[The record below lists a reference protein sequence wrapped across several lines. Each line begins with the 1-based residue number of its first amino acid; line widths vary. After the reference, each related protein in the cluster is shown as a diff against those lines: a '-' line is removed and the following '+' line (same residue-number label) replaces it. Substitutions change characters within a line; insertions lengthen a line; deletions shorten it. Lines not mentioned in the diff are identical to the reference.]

1 MARRKFTRM
10 RILTAAQMREVDRL
24 TTERHGIPSLQLM
37 GNAGTGVVTFLQK
50 EFSDLAKRQILIL
63 CGKGNNGG
71 DGFVVARLLKQLGS
85 TPQVFLFAAPEEVRG
100 DALLNLERWKHSGE
114 GIVNI
119 PDAAQWSEWP
129 RDGLDKFEIIVDA
142 LLGTGLNAPV
152 TGILAQVITDVNAL
166 ANHARRRPTI
176 VSVDMPSGLPSDGG
190 IANGPVIRADF
201 TVTFTA
207 PKIGQLIS
215 PDSENVGQLIV
226 HNIGTPRALVEQ
238 IGAKN
243 PNTESSQ
250 PHHELRWIE
259 PQEFRALPLRRRRDS
274 NKGTYGH
281 ALIVAGARGK
291 AGAAALSGFGAL
303 RSGAGLVTVATPE
316 DALPTVAS
324 FRPELMTVPL
334 AQTEAGTISLR
345 NFEYN
350 RFAELLAQKSVLGIG
365 PGIGMNHE
373 TQQFVRRV
381 LLECSL
387 PIVLDAD
394 GLNALAA
401 VPSDFLEA
409 LANRATPALA
419 LTPHPG
425 EMARLLGSTV
435 AAVQADRLGSAQRAA
450 AKYKAYVVLKGFHT
464 IVAAPNGDAFV
475 NSTGNPGMATAGTG
489 DVLTGIL
496 ASLTAQFGVDRWE
509 RIIGLG
515 VYLHGL
521 AGDIAAE
528 KVGEAPLIA
537 SDLIDA
543 LPAAFARLN
552 SDLENAG

>member
-1 MARRKFTRM
+1 M
-10 RILTAAQMREVDRL
+10 RILTAAQMRDADRL

-50 EFSDLAKRQILIL
+50 EFSELAKRQILIL

-71 DGFVVARLLKQLGS
+71 DGFVVARLLKQLGA

-114 GIVNI
+114 GIASI
-119 PDAAQWSEWP
+119 TDAAHWNEWP

-166 ANHARRRPTI
+166 ANHAHRRPTI

-190 IANGPVIRADF
+190 AANGPVIRADF

-243 PNTESSQ
+243 LNAESSQ
-250 PHHELRWIE
+250 PHHELRWLE
-259 PQEFRALPLRRRRDS
+259 PQEFRGLPLRRRPDS

-324 FRPELMTVPL
+324 FRPELMTAPL
-334 AQTEAGTISLR
+334 SQTDVGTISLR

-350 RFAELLAQKSVLGIG
+350 RFADLLAQKSVLGIG

-381 LLECSL
+381 LLECPL
-387 PIVLDAD
+387 PIILDAD

-401 VPSDFLEA
+401 VPADFLEA

-435 AAVQADRLGSAQRAA
+435 AAVQSDRLGSAQRAA

-464 IVAAPNGDAFV
+464 IVATPSGDAFV

-528 KVGEAPLIA
+528 EVGEAPLIA

-552 SDLENAG
+552 SELENAA

>member
-1 MARRKFTRM
+1 M
-10 RILTAAQMREVDRL
+10 RILTAAQMRESDRL

-71 DGFVVARLLKQLGS
+71 DGFVVARLLKQLGA
-85 TPQVFLFAAPEEVRG
+85 TPQVLLFAAPEEVRG

-114 GIVNI
+114 GIMSVT
-119 PDAAQWSEWP
+119 DTAQWSDWP

-190 IANGPVIRADF
+190 AANGPVIRADF

-207 PKIGQLIS
+207 PKLGQLLS
-215 PDSENVGQLIV
+215 PDSENVGQLVV
-226 HNIGTPRALVEQ
+226 HNIGTPRSLVEQ
-238 IGAKN
+238 IGAKKLN
-243 PNTESSQ
+243 AESAQPN
-250 PHHELRWIE
+250 HELRWLE
-259 PQEFRALPLRRRRDS
+259 PQEFRGLPLRRRPDS
-274 NKGTYGH
+274 NKGTFGY

-291 AGAAALSGFGAL
+291 AGAAALSGYGAL

-324 FRPELMTVPL
+324 FRPELMTAPL

-350 RFAELLAQKSVLGIG
+350 RFADLIAQKSVLGIG

-381 LLECSL
+381 LLECPL

-409 LANRATPALA
+409 LADRATPALA

-425 EMARLLGSTV
+425 EMARLLGSNV

-450 AKYKAYVVLKGFHT
+450 TKYKAYVVLKGFHT
-464 IVAAPNGDAFV
+464 IVASPGGDAFI

-496 ASLTAQFGVDRWE
+496 TSLTAQFGVERWE
-509 RIIGLG
+509 RVIGLG

-543 LPAAFARLN
+543 LPAAFARLH
-552 SDLENAG
+552 SDLENVS

>member
-1 MARRKFTRM
+1 
-10 RILTAAQMREVDRL
+10 
-24 TTERHGIPSLQLM
+24 M
-37 GNAGTGVVTFLQK
+37 GNAGGGVVAFMQK
-50 EFSDLAKRQILIL
+50 EFSDLAKRRVVVL

-71 DGFVVARLLKQLGS
+71 DGFVVARLLKQLGAS
-85 TPQVFLFAAPEEVRG
+85 PKMFLFAAPEEVHG
-100 DALLNLERWKHSGE
+100 DARLNLERCKHAGE
-114 GIVNI
+114 GVTSVT
-119 PDAAQWSEWP
+119 DAAQWNELSADAFSEC
-129 RDGLDKFEIIVDA
+129 EIIVDA
-142 LLGTGLNAPV
+142 LLGTGLNAAV
-152 TGILAQVITDVNAL
+152 TGLLAQVITDVNGL
-166 ANHARRRPTI
+166 ANHARRWPT
-176 VSVDMPSGLPSDGG
+176 VVAVDMPSGLPSDGG
-190 IANGPVIRADF
+190 PANGPVIRADF

-207 PKIGQLIS
+207 PKLGQLLS
-215 PDSENVGQLIV
+215 VDCENVGRLIV
-226 HNIGTPRALVEQ
+226 HNIGTPPALVEQ
-238 IGAKN
+238 IGAKK
-243 PNTESSQ
+243 PGAQ
-250 PHHELRWIE
+250 AQHELRWLE
-259 PQEFRALPLRRRRDS
+259 PQEFRRLPLRRRPDS

-316 DALPTVAS
+316 DALSTVAS
-324 FRPELMTVPL
+324 FRPELMTAPL
-334 AQTEAGTISLR
+334 AQTDAGTVSLR

-350 RFAELLAQKSVLGIG
+350 RFAELLAQKNVLAIG
-365 PGIGMNHE
+365 PGLSMNHE

-381 LLECSL
+381 LLECPL
-387 PIVLDAD
+387 PIILDAD

-435 AAVQADRLGSAQRAA
+435 AAVQSDRLGSAQRAA
-450 AKYKAYVVLKGFHT
+450 SKYNAFVVLKGFHT
-464 IVAAPNGDAFV
+464 IVAAPNGDAFI

-496 ASLTAQFGVDRWE
+496 AGLTAQFGTERWE
-509 RIIGLG
+509 RILGLG

-521 AGDIAAE
+521 AGDIAAA

-543 LPAAFARLN
+543 LPAAFARLH
-552 SDLENAG
+552 SDLENAA

>member
-1 MARRKFTRM
+1 M
-10 RILTAAQMREVDRL
+10 RILTAAQMREADRL
-24 TTERHGIPSLQLM
+24 TIERHGIPSLQLM
-37 GNAGTGVVTFLQK
+37 GNAGTGVVIFLQK
-50 EFSDLAKRQILIL
+50 QFSDLAKRRIIVL

-71 DGFVVARLLKQLGS
+71 DGFVVARLLKQLGAS
-85 TPQVFLFAAPEEVRG
+85 PKVFLFAAPEEVRG
-100 DALLNLERWKHSGE
+100 DALLNFERCKHAGE
-114 GIVNI
+114 GVASVT
-119 PDAAQWSEWP
+119 DAAHWNEWR
-129 RDGLDKFEIIVDA
+129 RDALSDCEIIVDA

-152 TGILAQVITDVNAL
+152 TGFLAQVITDINDSVAR
-166 ANHARRRPTI
+166 ARRRPTV
-176 VSVDMPSGLPSDGG
+176 VSVDMPSGLPSDGS
-190 IANGPVIRADF
+190 AADGPVIRADF

-207 PKIGQLIS
+207 PKLGQLLS
-215 PDSENVGQLIV
+215 ADSENVGELIV
-226 HNIGTPRALVEQ
+226 HNIGTPLALVEQ
-238 IGAKN
+238 IGAKKSAGD
-243 PNTESSQ
+243 T
-250 PHHELRWIE
+250 HEMRWLE
-259 PQEFRALPLRRRRDS
+259 PEEFRGLPFHRRPDS
-274 NKGTYGH
+274 NKGLYGH
-281 ALIVAGARGK
+281 AIIVAGARGK
-291 AGAAALSGFGAL
+291 AGAAALSGYGAL

-324 FRPELMTVPL
+324 FRPELMTAPL
-334 AQTEAGTISLR
+334 AQTDAGTISLR

-350 RFAELLAQKSVLGIG
+350 RFADLIAQKSVLGIG

-381 LLECSL
+381 LLECPL

-401 VPSDFLEA
+401 VPADFLEA
-409 LANRATPALA
+409 LASRAAPGLV

-435 AAVQADRLGSAQRAA
+435 AAIQHDRLGSAQRAA

-464 IVAAPNGDAFV
+464 IVATPNGDAFI

-489 DVLTGIL
+489 DVLTGIIGG
-496 ASLTAQFGVDRWE
+496 LTAQFGIERWE
-509 RIIGLG
+509 RVIGLG

-528 KVGEAPLIA
+528 KTGEAPLIA

-543 LPAAFARLN
+543 LPAAYARLH
-552 SDLENAG
+552 SDLENAA

>member
-1 MARRKFTRM
+1 M
-10 RILTAAQMREVDRL
+10 RILTAAQMREADRL

-37 GNAGTGVVTFLQK
+37 GNAGAGVVTFLQK

-71 DGFVVARLLKQLGS
+71 DGFVVARLLKQLGAS
-85 TPQVFLFAAPEEVRG
+85 PQVFLFAAPEEVRG

-114 GIVNI
+114 GIISVT
-119 PDAAQWSEWP
+119 DVVQWNEWP

-166 ANHARRRPTI
+166 ANHARQRPTI
-176 VSVDMPSGLPSDGG
+176 VAVDMPSGLPSDGG
-190 IANGPVIRADF
+190 VANGPVIRADF

-207 PKIGQLIS
+207 PKLGQLIS

-238 IGAKN
+238 IGAKQLGAN
-243 PNTESSQ
+243 VPQ
-250 PHHELRWIE
+250 MHPELRWLE
-259 PQEFRALPLRRRRDS
+259 PHEFRGLPLRRRPDS

-324 FRPELMTVPL
+324 FRPELMTAPL

-350 RFAELLAQKSVLGIG
+350 RFADLVAQKSVLGIG
-365 PGIGMNHE
+365 PGIGMDHE

-381 LLECSL
+381 LLECPL
-387 PIVLDAD
+387 PIILDAD

-401 VPSDFLEA
+401 VPADFLES

-464 IVAAPNGDAFV
+464 IVATPSGDAFV

-496 ASLTAQFGVDRWE
+496 AGLTAQFGTERWE
-509 RIIGLG
+509 RVIGLG
-515 VYLHGL
+515 VYLHGV

-528 KVGEAPLIA
+528 KVREAPLIA

-543 LPAAFARLN
+543 LPAAFARLH
-552 SDLENAG
+552 SDLENAA

>member
-1 MARRKFTRM
+1 M
-10 RILTAAQMREVDRL
+10 RILTAAQMREADRL
-24 TTERHGIPSLQLM
+24 TIERHGIPSLQLM
-37 GNAGTGVVTFLQK
+37 GNAGSGVVAFMQK
-50 EFSDLAKRQILIL
+50 EFSDLAKRQIVVL

-71 DGFVVARLLKQLGS
+71 DGFVVARLLKQLGAK
-85 TPQVFLFAAPEEVRG
+85 PKVFLFAAPEEVRG
-100 DALLNLERWKHSGE
+100 DALLNLERYKHASE
-114 GIVNI
+114 GVTSVTDN
-119 PDAAQWSEWP
+119 AQWNEAGK
-129 RDGLDKFEIIVDA
+129 DAFFDCGIIVDA

-152 TGILAQVITDVNAL
+152 TGFLAQVITDVNEF
-166 ANHARRRPTI
+166 ANHARRTPSI
-176 VSVDMPSGLPSDGG
+176 IAVDMPSGLPSNGG
-190 IANGPVIRADF
+190 PASGPVIRADY

-215 PDSENVGQLIV
+215 TDSENVGQLIV
-226 HNIGTPRALVEQ
+226 HNIGTPPALVEQ
-238 IGAKN
+238 IGAKHLG
-243 PNTESSQ
+243 PGTG
-250 PHHELRWIE
+250 HELRWLE
-259 PQEFRALPLRRRRDS
+259 PQEFRVLPLRRRPDS

-291 AGAAALSGFGAL
+291 AGAAALSGYGAL

-324 FRPELMTVPL
+324 FRPELMTAPL
-334 AQTEAGTISLR
+334 AQTEAGTVSLR

-350 RFAELLAQKSVLGIG
+350 RFTELLAQKNVLAIG
-365 PGIGMNHE
+365 PGLSLNHE

-435 AAVQADRLGSAQRAA
+435 AAVQSDRLGSAQRAA
-450 AKYKAYVVLKGFHT
+450 SKYKAFVVLKGFHT
-464 IVAAPNGDAFV
+464 IVAAPNGDAFID
-475 NSTGNPGMATAGTG
+475 STGNPGMATAGTG

-496 ASLTAQFGVDRWE
+496 AGLTAQFGTERWA
-509 RIIGLG
+509 RVLGLG
-515 VYLHGL
+515 VHLHGL
-521 AGDIAAE
+521 AGDIAAA

-543 LPAAFARLN
+543 LPAAFARLH
-552 SDLENAG
+552 SDLENAA

>member
-1 MARRKFTRM
+1 M
-10 RILTAAQMREVDRL
+10 RILTAAQMREADRL
-24 TTERHGIPSLQLM
+24 TIERHRIPSLQLM

-50 EFSDLAKRQILIL
+50 QFSDLAKRQILVL

-71 DGFVVARLLKQLGS
+71 DGFVVARLLKQLGAS
-85 TPQVFLFAAPEEVRG
+85 PTVFLLAAPEEVRG
-100 DALLNLERWKHSGE
+100 DALLNLERCKHAGE
-114 GIVNI
+114 GVTSIT
-119 PDAAQWSEWP
+119 DAAHWNELR
-129 RDGLDKFEIIVDA
+129 RDAFADCEIIVDA
-142 LLGTGLNAPV
+142 LLGTGMNAPV
-152 TGILAQVITDVNAL
+152 TGFLGQVITDVNGAVTR
-166 ANHARRRPTI
+166 ARRKPT
-176 VSVDMPSGLPSDGG
+176 VVAVDMPSGLPSDGG
-190 IANGPVIRADF
+190 AANGPVVRADF

-207 PKIGQLIS
+207 PKLGQLLS
-215 PDSENVGQLIV
+215 SDSENVGELIV
-226 HNIGTPRALVEQ
+226 RNIGTPPALVEQ
-238 IGAKN
+238 MGAD
-243 PNTESSQ
+243 SSGGDV
-250 PHHELRWIE
+250 HEMRWLE
-259 PQEFRALPLRRRRDS
+259 PEEFRGLPLRRRPDS
-274 NKGTYGH
+274 NKGLYGH
-281 ALIVAGARGK
+281 ALIIAGARGK
-291 AGAAALSGFGAL
+291 AGAAALSGYGAL

-324 FRPELMTVPL
+324 FRPELMTAPL
-334 AQTEAGTISLR
+334 AQTDAGTISLR

-350 RFAELLAQKSVLGIG
+350 RFADLIAQKSVLGIG

-381 LLECSL
+381 LLECPL

-409 LANRATPALA
+409 MANRASTAFA

-425 EMARLLGSTV
+425 EMARLLGSSV
-435 AAVQADRLGSAQRAA
+435 AAVQHDRLGSAQRAA
-450 AKYKAYVVLKGFHT
+450 VKYRAFVVLKGFHT
-464 IVAAPNGDAFV
+464 IVATPGGDAFV

-489 DVLTGIL
+489 DVLIGIL
-496 ASLTAQFGVDRWE
+496 AGLTAQFGIERWE
-509 RIIGLG
+509 RVIGLA

-543 LPAAFARLN
+543 LPAAFARLH
-552 SDLENAG
+552 SDLENAA